1 MDNQS
6 IQHTRW
12 NCTYH
17 IVFIPKYRRKVV
29 TRQTLTSLQRY
40 KKQELLVGSACFTR
54 DAFSPTP
61 FTLVQYLIGCP
72 TPAQKRPCSTPNT
85 PYRKQYSPIGVI
97 MSHHHG
103 AFAMTQQ
110 PHHSRT
116 SCICFISFMLS
127 MVTAFFLTLSP
138 KISPDL
144 FPYRLSPVSVCLQ
157 DGHCIEV

>member
-1 MDNQS
+1 MEWVPS
-6 IQHTRW
+6 TH
-12 NCTYH
+12 
-17 IVFIPKYRRKVV
+17 KVNLSSNKKV
-29 TRQTLTSLQRY
+29 TRQTLTSLQVY
-40 KKQELLVGSACFTR
+40 KKQVPLVGSTCFPR

-85 PYRKQYSPIGVI
+85 PYRKRYSPIGVI

-103 AFAMTQQ
+103 VFAMTQQ

-157 DGHCIEV
+157 DGHCIAV